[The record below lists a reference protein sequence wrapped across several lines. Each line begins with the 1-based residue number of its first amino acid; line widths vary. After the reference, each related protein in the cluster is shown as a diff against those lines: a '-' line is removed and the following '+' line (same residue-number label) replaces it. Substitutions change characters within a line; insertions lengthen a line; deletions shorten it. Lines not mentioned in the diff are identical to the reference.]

1 MKQLLCL
8 LFICITGGLFAEASH
23 ASVCEQQETVVYFG
37 NGIDTIRK
45 QALDNSEVIEKRL
58 MASLPEPEYKLL
70 QFNVAYNDDN
80 YLKLDLLEATI
91 QDLQTDYSRF
101 WRILGKVDIMPDWFA
116 DIMKEIAAAV
126 DRVALVT
133 TDSLADQVN
142 DYMKQIKEGKK
153 ILLVA
158 HSQGNFF
165 GNQAYG
171 VLNSTAKQSFG
182 IVSVANPDSSVGDG
196 GPYTT
201 LEEDEVIEY
210 IKWAK
215 DLIGLPVP
223 MKPNLTNSPV
233 ELPDEKGH
241 AFINAYMVEGS
252 NSDQKITNDMISV
265 LDKLTVPRQ
274 LLEPGVITVT
284 LLWEGATDID
294 LHVYEPNGSHV
305 YWEAK
310 EGISGFLDEDERSGY
325 GPEHYTV
332 PSCETLEFGTYKI
345 GLDYFKGDYPEVAH
359 VQVEA
364 GLKVR
369 FFEVPMPS
377 EYYGS
382 PTYPVILTRVRL
394 VQEENGDYEFQINQ
408 D

>member
-1 MKQLLCL
+1 
-8 LFICITGGLFAEASH
+8 
-23 ASVCEQQETVVYFG
+23 
-37 NGIDTIRK
+37 
-45 QALDNSEVIEKRL
+45 
-58 MASLPEPEYKLL
+58 
-70 QFNVAYNDDN
+70 
-80 YLKLDLLEATI
+80 
-91 QDLQTDYSRF
+91 
-101 WRILGKVDIMPDWFA
+101 
-116 DIMKEIAAAV
+116 V

-210 IKWAK
+210 IKWVK

-241 AFINAYMVEGS
+241 AFINAYMVAGS

-332 PSCETLEFGTYKI
+332 PSCETLESGTYKI

-408 D
+408 E

>member
-1 MKQLLCL
+1 M
-8 LFICITGGLFAEASH
+8 FICITGGLFAEASH

-165 GNQAYG
+165 ANQAYG

-284 LLWEGATDID
+284 LVWEGATDID

>member
-1 MKQLLCL
+1 MKHFIWL
-8 LFICITGGLFAEASH
+8 LFFCATWMFVDSSAASICEP
-23 ASVCEQQETVVYFG
+23 VEKVVYFG
-37 NGIDTIRK
+37 NGINTSK
-45 QALDNSEVIEKRL
+45 YKAKYHKHLVSKRL
-58 MASLPEPEYKLL
+58 KDSLPLDEYQLL
-70 QFNVAYNDDN
+70 QFEVSYNESYD
-80 YLKLDLLEATI
+80 LFIDLLEATI

-201 LEEDEVIEY
+201 LEEDEFIEY

-215 DLIGLPVP
+215 DVLGLPVP

-241 AFINAYMVEGS
+241 AFINAYMVAGS

-284 LLWEGATDID
+284 LIWEGATDID

-332 PSCETLEFGTYKI
+332 PSCETLESGTYKI

-369 FFEVPMPS
+369 FFEVTMPS

-408 D
+408 E